1 MTIAMQSERSGFVT
15 MLGYIGI
22 VYAFIG
28 DLTIFHQSFGWLEA
42 VGIVVILTLNIAL
55 LCSKW
60 KPPV

>member
-28 DLTIFHQSFGWLEA
+28 DLVIFHQSFGWLEA
-42 VGIVVILTLNIAL
+42 VGIVVILILNITL
-55 LCSKW
+55 LC
-60 KPPV
+60 